1 MFANQQCDYPNFVS
15 FKSNRDCWYLNKVEK
30 IPPIDP
36 QVKPQVPGAQQGG
49 RERRETP
56 NGLSPP
62 VASKVTRF

>member
-1 MFANQQCDYPNFVS
+1 MFSNRWCDYPNFVS
-15 FKSNRDCWYLNKVEK
+15 FKSKRECWALNKVETS
-30 IPPIDP
+30 PPVDP

-56 NGLSPP
+56 NGLSLP